1 MTTEITEEPTC
12 QKEGSSID
20 TCSLCGWKRYNT
32 LPKTDHNYVV
42 SRVIEPSCTQEG
54 FTQYACTMCNQSY
67 NTDYTEPTGHSYE
80 TTDVRE
86 ATCTKEG
93 YIKHK
98 CSKCGKYEY
107 EYTPKAEHKYTD
119 KVVPPSSKEK
129 GYTLHT
135 CTVCRY
141 SYKDN

>member
-1 MTTEITEEPTC
+1 MCT
-12 QKEGSSID
+12 KG
-20 TCSLCGWKRYNT
+20 Y
-32 LPKTDHNYVV
+32 TD
-42 SRVIEPSCTQEG
+42 
-54 FTQYACTMCNQSY
+54 
-67 NTDYTEPTGHSYE
+67 DYIEPTGHSYE

-129 GYTLHT
+129 RIHITYM
-135 CTVCRY
+135 Y
-141 SYKDN
+141 SV